1 MAKILV
7 TDSNSGT
14 QVPFLRGILTR
25 TLQDSGLPFEAAY
38 ELASQI
44 RQDLDEKTSIS
55 TEALRA
61 LVMEQLTS
69 RYSDDI
75 ARRYEARFAVAP
87 IVVRDA
93 EGLTSPLSRAL
104 HQQGLE
110 ASGLIPDE
118 AAEITTKIYRQ
129 LAEQGCAEI
138 ASYELGR
145 MSYTSLLQEFGEAA
159 AHRYLVWTDFIY
171 SGRTLVLLIGGT
183 AGCGK
188 STTATFIA
196 NRLDIVRT
204 QSTDM
209 LREIMRVLV
218 PQRLIPVL
226 HRSSFD
232 AWRALPGH
240 EDRKECSDT
249 VFADGFR
256 AQAEPLSV
264 ACEAVLQRALRERVS
279 LILEGVHMQ
288 PAFLDRIPEDT
299 DALVVPVML
308 AVLDPAVLRQR
319 IRGRGRDVPQR
330 RAERYLK
337 HFDDIWRL
345 QSFLLSEADRAGV
358 PMIENTDREK
368 LFREIMLST
377 IGRLSDG
384 FSRSP
389 DKVFRK
395 RKLPTPSLELS

>member
-1 MAKILV
+1 MAKLLV
-7 TDSNSGT
+7 TDSSSGT
-14 QVPFLRGILTR
+14 EVPFLRGILTR
-25 TLQDSGLPFEAAY
+25 TLQDSGLKFEEAY
-38 ELASQI
+38 GLASQL
-44 RQDLDEKTSIS
+44 RQDLDDKTSIT
-55 TEALRA
+55 TEALRD
-61 LVMEQLTS
+61 LVLEQLTS
-69 RYSDDI
+69 GYGKDI
-75 ARRYEARFAVAP
+75 ARRYQARFAVAP

-93 EGLTSPLSRAL
+93 EGLASPLSRAR

-110 ASGLIPDE
+110 ASGLASDE
-118 AAEITTKIYRQ
+118 AAEITTRVYRQ
-129 LAEQGCAEI
+129 LVEQGCAEI

-145 MSYTSLLQEFGEAA
+145 LSYTSLLQEFGKAA

-171 SGRTLVLLIGGT
+171 SGRALVLLIGGT

-218 PQRLIPVL
+218 PEPLLPVL

-240 EDRKECSDT
+240 ENRQQCSDT
-249 VFADGFR
+249 EFADGYR
-256 AQAEPLSV
+256 AQAEPLSL

-288 PAFLDRIPEDT
+288 PAFLDRIPEDA
-299 DALVVPVML
+299 DALVIPVML
-308 AVLDPAVLRQR
+308 AILDPAVLRQR
-319 IRGRGRDVPQR
+319 IRGRGHEVPQR

-358 PMIENTDREK
+358 PMIENSDREK
-368 LFREIMLST
+368 LFREIMRST
-377 IGRLSDG
+377 IGRLCVG